1 MRILWLCSIPL
12 PAISYSLG
20 KPRSVYGGWL
30 FQPSQRLVSIEG
42 TRLTVCYPCSGK
54 RLESRVGM
62 LEFRSIDPGDW
73 KSRPSAALVARFAE
87 ILGESDPDLIHIW
100 GTEYPHSL
108 ALGLAARSL
117 GLMNR
122 VLVSLQGLVS
132 CCHQFYCLGIPP
144 SALKRK
150 TIRDILTGGGI
161 VENRRIM
168 EEQGLHETEL
178 LRMTR
183 HIAGRT
189 DWDRACAAAINPRLT
204 YHRLDDT
211 LRPSFYGA
219 RWAQER
225 CARHS
230 LFCSQGAYPLKGLH
244 FALRAL
250 AHLALEFPDAGLR
263 VAGDDTFVR
272 SHRSKTSY
280 GRHILALMRELDLV
294 DRVAFLGALD
304 EDAMVHELKTCNVF
318 VSASSIENSSNSIC
332 EAMLLGVPIAAS
344 SVGGVPS
351 LLDQGLEGLLHP
363 ADEPC
368 ALADNISSLF
378 KNESLA
384 RALGDR
390 ARIRALAAHDPER
403 NFQALMSVYAELLR
417 GSKEKLFS

>member
-1 MRILWLCSIPL
+1 M
-12 PAISYSLG
+12 
-20 KPRSVYGGWL
+20 
-30 FQPSQRLVSIEG
+30 
-42 TRLTVCYPCSGK
+42 
-54 RLESRVGM
+54 
-62 LEFRSIDPGDW
+62 
-73 KSRPSAALVARFAE
+73 
-87 ILGESDPDLIHIW
+87 
-100 GTEYPHSL
+100 
-108 ALGLAARSL
+108 
-117 GLMNR
+117 
-122 VLVSLQGLVS
+122 
-132 CCHQFYCLGIPP
+132 
-144 SALKRK
+144 
-150 TIRDILTGGGI
+150 
-161 VENRRIM
+161 
-168 EEQGLHETEL
+168 
-178 LRMTR
+178 
-183 HIAGRT
+183 
-189 DWDRACAAAINPRLT
+189 
-204 YHRLDDT
+204 
-211 LRPSFYGA
+211 GA
-219 RWAQER
+219 RKMRSAFPF
-225 CARHS
+225 
-230 LFCSQGAYPLKGLH
+230 LV
-244 FALRAL
+244 
-250 AHLALEFPDAGLR
+250 LEFPDAGLR